1 MYYTTYINIFLL
13 CSVKRFNNLS
23 NYMLKEQTSYPCV
36 YTYLILSLV
45 LVATKRTH
53 CFGFAMLIKNF
64 PYKKIDFFNI

>member
-1 MYYTTYINIFLL
+1 
-13 CSVKRFNNLS
+13 
-23 NYMLKEQTSYPCV
+23 MLKEQTSYPCV